1 VSALTLQD
9 IAAVAEIIG
18 VLTIVSGLIFGIFQL
33 RAHRVQQRNAMATS
47 LAKTFYNTE
56 FAKSVILLHQ
66 LPDGTSAD
74 AINSAGPEF
83 AEAAAVICTS
93 FETMGLL
100 VYKRI
105 APFDLVMDLA
115 GGMSRS
121 MYRKLENWILDRRQN
136 QHQPSWAEW
145 FEWLAKLADGY
156 KDEQTL
162 NRKDVARWRP
172 R

>member
-1 VSALTLQD
+1 MNLQD

-18 VLTIVSGLIFGIFQL
+18 MLTIVTGLVFGIFQL
-33 RAHRVQQRNAMATS
+33 RAHRVQQRNAVATS

-56 FAKSVILLHQ
+56 FAKSVVLLHQ
-66 LPDGTSAD
+66 IPDGAAASE
-74 AINSAGPEF
+74 INDAGPEF
-83 AEAAAVICTS
+83 AEAAVVVCTS

-100 VYKRI
+100 VYRRI

-121 MYRKLENWILDRRQN
+121 MYRKLENWILDRRVNQN
-136 QHQPSWAEW
+136 QPSWAEW
-145 FEWLAKLADGY
+145 FEWLATLADKH
-156 KDEQTL
+156 KDEKTL
-162 NRKDVARWRP
+162 GRKDVARWRP